1 FPLIVSCDSTEEAHA
16 LLKWKT
22 SLQNQNGSLLPSWTL
37 NNPTKISPCT
47 WFGIHCNH
55 AGRVNSI
62 NLTSAGLK
70 GTLHDFSF
78 SSFPHL
84 GYLDLRINQFFGIIP
99 PQIGNLSMLK
109 FLGLSFNQFSG
120 SIPPE
125 IGYLTHLKLLS
136 FSKNQLSGFIPHEI
150 GRLSS
155 LNGLNLYSNF
165 LKGSIPPSLGN
176 LTSLIYI
183 DIGNNL
189 LSGSIPNEVGN
200 LKSLSDLRLDN
211 NTLSGSI
218 PLSLG
223 NLTKLGTLYL
233 HTNALFG
240 SIPYEIGNLKS
251 LSDLQLSYNTLNGS
265 IPFSLGNLTNLAI
278 LYIGINALSGSIP
291 NEIGNLKSLL
301 DLRLDNNTLSGSIPL
316 SLAPLKLTSSNYLSW
331 KIQFETLFIGYD
343 LLGYIDGSKPCP
355 PQTLTTNNV
364 ATPNPAYTLWI
375 RQDQLILNALIGSL
389 SPTIISFIAHANTSR
404 EAWTVLANTYAKPS
418 RGRIKQVKNLLKNP
432 TKGTMTVTDFL
443 HSVKA
448 RTDELAILG
457 APMEEEDLIEKIL
470 DGLGDDYKELYLDI
484 NALSSSIPDEIGNMK
499 SLSDLQLSENILNG
513 SIPLALGNL
522 TNLVVLDLSTNK
534 LSGSIP
540 LSFANLTSLSI
551 LYLYENS
558 LCDSI
563 PKEIGNMNS
572 LSILDLSSNKLNGS
586 IPLSL
591 ANLTNSLKVLYLSSN
606 HIVGEIPLG
615 HGMLSSLIQLTLNN
629 NELSGQLSPEL
640 GSLIQL
646 EYLDLSANT
655 FHKSIPESLSNL
667 VKLHYLNLSNNQFS
681 QKIPNKIEK
690 LIHLS
695 ELDLSHNIFREEI
708 PSQIC
713 SMQSLE
719 KLNLSHNNLS
729 GSIPR
734 CFEEMHW
741 LSCIDISYNAL
752 QGLIPNSTA
761 FRDAPMLALQG
772 NKRLCG
778 DIKRLP
784 PCKAFKSHK
793 QSMKKIWV
801 VIVFPLLGTV
811 ALLISLIGLFF
822 NFRQRKNGSQ
832 TQQSSPRNTLGLLSV
847 LTFDGKIVHEEII
860 RATNNFDD
868 GHCIGNGG
876 QGSVYKAKLPTGEIV
891 DVKKFHSPL
900 PDEMACQQEFLN
912 EVNAL
917 TKIRH
922 RNIVKFYGFCSHA
935 LHSFVVYEYLEMGS
949 LAMNL
954 SNDAAAEQFCWTKRM
969 NAIKGVADALS
980 YLHTDCFPPI
990 FHRDISSKNVL
1001 LNLEYEAHVSD
1012 FGISKFL
1019 KLGSSNRTELAGT
1032 FGYIAPELAYT
1043 MKVTEKCDVYSFGVL
1058 ALEVIK
1064 GKHPRDFIS
1073 SICSSLSSNLNI
1085 ALDEMFDPRLSTPSR
1100 NVQDKL
1106 ISIMEVS
1113 ISCLDES
1120 PTSRPTMQKVSQLLK
1135 I

>member
-1 FPLIVSCDSTEEAHA
+1 FPLIVSCDSTEEARA

-22 SLQNQNGSLLPSWTL
+22 NLQNQNGSLLPSWTP
-37 NNPTKISPCT
+37 NNPTKISPCA

-55 AGRVNSI
+55 AGRVNSF

-70 GTLHDFSF
+70 GTLHVFSF

-84 GYLDLRINQFFGIIP
+84 ADLDLRINQFFGIIP

-109 FLGLSFNQFSG
+109 VLGLSFNQFSG

-125 IGYLTHLKLLS
+125 IGHLTHLKLLS
-136 FSKNQLSGFIPHEI
+136 FSKNQLSSLIPHEI
-150 GRLSS
+150 GRLIS
-155 LNGLNLYSNF
+155 LNGLSLYSNF

-189 LSGSIPNEVGN
+189 LSGSIPNEVGS
-200 LKSLSDLRLDN
+200 LKSLSDLRLSN
-211 NTLSGSI
+211 NSLNGTNALSSSILEEIGNLKSLLHLQLNYNTLSGSI

-223 NLTKLGTLYL
+223 NLTNLATLY
-233 HTNALFG
+233 
-240 SIPYEIGNLKS
+240 
-251 LSDLQLSYNTLNGS
+251 
-265 IPFSLGNLTNLAI
+265 FST
-278 LYIGINALSGSIP
+278 NALSGSIP
-291 NEIGNLKSLL
+291 NEITNL
-301 DLRLDNNTLSGSIPL
+301 R
-316 SLAPLKLTSSNYLSW
+316 
-331 KIQFETLFIGYD
+331 
-343 LLGYIDGSKPCP
+343 
-355 PQTLTTNNV
+355 
-364 ATPNPAYTLWI
+364 
-375 RQDQLILNALIGSL
+375 
-389 SPTIISFIAHANTSR
+389 
-404 EAWTVLANTYAKPS
+404 
-418 RGRIKQVKNLLKNP
+418 
-432 TKGTMTVTDFL
+432 
-443 HSVKA
+443 
-448 RTDELAILG
+448 
-457 APMEEEDLIEKIL
+457 
-470 DGLGDDYKELYLDI
+470 
-484 NALSSSIPDEIGNMK
+484 
-499 SLSDLQLSENILNG
+499 SLSDLQLSENTLNG

-522 TNLVVLDLSTNK
+522 TKLVSLDLSINK
-534 LSGSIP
+534 LSSSIP
-540 LSFANLTSLSI
+540 LSFASLTSLTT

-563 PKEIGNMNS
+563 PKEIGDMKS

-615 HGMLSSLIQLTLNN
+615 HGKFSSLIQLILNN

-640 GSLIQL
+640 GSLNQL

-655 FHKSIPESLSNL
+655 FHNSIPESLGNL
-667 VKLHYLNLSNNQFS
+667 
-681 QKIPNKIEK
+681 IEK

-695 ELDLSHNIFREEI
+695 ELDLSYNIFGEEI
-708 PSQIC
+708 PSQVC

-793 QSMKKIWV
+793 QSLKKIWV
-801 VIVFPLLGTV
+801 VIVFPLLGIV

-822 NFRQRKNGSQ
+822 NFRQRKNGLQ

-860 RATNNFDD
+860 RATKNFDD
-868 GHCIGNGG
+868 EHCIGNGG
-876 QGSVYKAKLPTGEIV
+876 QGSVYKAELPTGEIV
-891 DVKKFHSPL
+891 AVKKFHSPL
-900 PDEMACQQEFLN
+900 PGEMACQQEFLN
-912 EVNAL
+912 EGNAL

-949 LAMNL
+949 LAMIL
-954 SNDAAAEQFCWTKRM
+954 SNDAAAEEFGWTKRM
-969 NAIKGVADALS
+969 NAIKGVADALL
-980 YLHTDCFPPI
+980 YMHTNCFPPI
-990 FHRDISSKNVL
+990 VHRDISSKNVL

-1019 KLGSSNRTELAGT
+1019 KLGLSNRTELAGT

-1064 GKHPRDFIS
+1064 GKHPRDFIC

-1085 ALDEMFDPRLSTPSR
+1085 ALDEMLDPRLPTPLR

>member
-1 FPLIVSCDSTEEAHA
+1 MVSPKLKNNLVIFSLVFLILFPILDFPLIVSCDSTEEAHA

-316 SLAPLKLTSSNYLSW
+316 SLGNLTKLEEVSFDSLYYL
-331 KIQFETLFIGYD
+331 Y
-343 LLGYIDGSKPCP
+343 
-355 PQTLTTNNV
+355 
-364 ATPNPAYTLWI
+364 A
-375 RQDQLILNALIGSL
+375 LILMEQVGS
-389 SPTIISFIAHANTSR
+389 SFNYQS
-404 EAWTVLANTYAKPS
+404 L
-418 RGRIKQVKNLLKNP
+418 Q
-432 TKGTMTVTDFL
+432 
-443 HSVKA
+443 
-448 RTDELAILG
+448 
-457 APMEEEDLIEKIL
+457 
-470 DGLGDDYKELYLDI
+470 YLDI